1 MEEWEKKIPAGQ
13 RAIDSGQWELDDLR
27 TACTAFLAGG
37 PGAEIPGP
45 IATWLTALGD
55 RDILEH
61 GGLATAP
68 DTAAM
73 PAAPCSFYA
82 YFDWRFPA
90 LFRHLFTEGLLTHA
104 PARHK
109 FALLIQRHVIARLD
123 GIADDLAGLKTQ
135 LTALAQRIQP
145 DFPQWDAAF
154 TAQLGTVLAEVRA
167 LSAQQAARFDR
178 VDAQLYR
185 IVSATAP
192 LHGAL
197 PAIREFL
204 TTGSQ
209 TAGQLTAVRGEVRGS
224 RRSILAV
231 LAGGLLVLGR
241 LGLASL
247 RLGWWVKKDAALTG
261 QTVSRVEEKVD
272 TQQQTAARTEEK
284 VDVLLAVMRDLPGTL
299 GKQGSLQ
306 NPQDEAARLAT
317 AYAELEKKHG
327 LGRVHTN

>member
-1 MEEWEKKIPAGQ
+1 M
-13 RAIDSGQWELDDLR
+13 
-27 TACTAFLAGG
+27 
-37 PGAEIPGP
+37 
-45 IATWLTALGD
+45 
-55 RDILEH
+55 
-61 GGLATAP
+61 
-68 DTAAM
+68 
-73 PAAPCSFYA
+73 
-82 YFDWRFPA
+82 
-90 LFRHLFTEGLLTHA
+90 
-104 PARHK
+104 
-109 FALLIQRHVIARLD
+109 
-123 GIADDLAGLKTQ
+123 
-135 LTALAQRIQP
+135 
-145 DFPQWDAAF
+145 
-154 TAQLGTVLAEVRA
+154 
-167 LSAQQAARFDR
+167 
-178 VDAQLYR
+178 DAQLDR